1 MERMGQGMNFRKKKS
16 ALLALAFAALSTT
29 AFAADS
35 ADSFSDVPK
44 DHWSYEALDYLAKN
58 GVIEGYT
65 DGTFQGN
72 RTMSRYEMAAII
84 ARAMQASNLDIG
96 ARSVLE
102 KLETEYGS
110 ELSTLRAQVEQNTED
125 IKKNREAI
133 ERFKVHGFV
142 RTQYDYDKNTDADT
156 LDRSANRFYMDLRLD
171 MKVNDIWSVKVQS
184 ETNRHYNDGHLRSE
198 NAMNDNAQ
206 QTWSGHDGNFQ
217 RIWVEAQENGRWLN
231 LGRAWRGLGFQNVL
245 FGNESDGFQFG
256 IPIKG
261 TELTASGFWMAST
274 GAGNKESLYGV
285 GLWGAVGHN
294 FDINVAYARSSLG
307 KNESYT
313 SGLID
318 HYEADAKTQRFFP
331 VYNNSG
337 LIDHYEADPTTYRVV
352 PVYRNNDRTNMRSYG
367 YVVSA
372 ATNVA
377 KNVRLI
383 GDYVQTDA
391 DVQNKS
397 VALRLNYK
405 GTKLDDIGS
414 FGAYARYVQ
423 YGKNGWLAG
432 DDEWGST
439 WNGTKGWIV
448 GFKYVPWKNVEWETL
463 FSRQKRDY
471 GTSAEYNRTLLRTQV
486 DYHF

>member
-1 MERMGQGMNFRKKKS
+1 MMKEEDASYGKEGTGMRFYKKKT

-29 AFAADS
+29 AFAADG

-58 GVIEGYT
+58 GVIEGYA

-72 RTMSRYEMAAII
+72 RTMSRYEMAAIT

-102 KLETEYGS
+102 KLEKEYGS
-110 ELSTLRAQVEQNTED
+110 ELATLRAQVEQNTED
-125 IKKNREAI
+125 IRKNREAI

-171 MKVNDIWSVKVQS
+171 MKVNDIWTVKAQS
-184 ETNRHYNDGHLRSE
+184 ETNRHYNNGHLRGE
-198 NAMNDNAQ
+198 NAMNENAQ

-217 RIWVEAQENGRWLN
+217 RIWVEAQQDGRWLN

-261 TELTASGFWMAST
+261 TNLTASGFWMAST

-318 HYEADAKTQRFFP
+318 HYEADPVTHRVFP
-331 VYNNSG
+331 VYR
-337 LIDHYEADPTTYRVV
+337 D
-352 PVYRNNDRTNMRSYG
+352 NDRTNPRSYG

-377 KNVRLI
+377 KNVRVI

-391 DVQNKS
+391 DEQNKS

-405 GTKLDDIGS
+405 GTKLDDVGS
-414 FGAYARYVQ
+414 FGVYARYVR
-423 YGKNGWLAG
+423 YGANGWLAG

-471 GTSAEYNRTLLRTQV
+471 GTSAEYNRSLLRTQL

>member
-1 MERMGQGMNFRKKKS
+1 MRFYKKRT
-16 ALLALAFAALSTT
+16 ALLALAFAALSAT
-29 AFAADS
+29 AFAADG

-72 RTMSRYEMAAII
+72 RTMSRYEMAAIT

-102 KLETEYGS
+102 KLEKEYGS
-110 ELSTLRAQVEQNTED
+110 ELATLRAQVEQNTED
-125 IKKNREAI
+125 IRKNREAI

-156 LDRSANRFYMDLRLD
+156 LDRSSNRFYMDLRLD
-171 MKVNDIWSVKVQS
+171 MKVNDIWTVKAQS

-217 RIWVEAQENGRWLN
+217 RIWVEAQQDGRWLN

-261 TELTASGFWMAST
+261 TNLTASGFWMAST

-318 HYEADAKTQRFFP
+318 HYEADPVTHRVFP
-331 VYNNSG
+331 VYR
-337 LIDHYEADPTTYRVV
+337 D
-352 PVYRNNDRTNMRSYG
+352 NDRTNPRSYG

-377 KNVRLI
+377 KNVRVI

-391 DVQNKS
+391 DEQNKS

-405 GTKLDDIGS
+405 GTKLDDVGS
-414 FGAYARYVQ
+414 FGVYARYVR
-423 YGKNGWLAG
+423 YGANGWLAG

-471 GTSAEYNRTLLRTQV
+471 GTSAEYNRSLLRTQL

>member
-1 MERMGQGMNFRKKKS
+1 MRFYKKKT
-16 ALLALAFAALSTT
+16 ALLALAFAALSAT
-29 AFAADS
+29 AFAADG

-72 RTMSRYEMAAII
+72 RTMSRYEMAAIT

-102 KLETEYGS
+102 KLEKEYGS
-110 ELSTLRAQVEQNTED
+110 ELATLRAQVEQNTED
-125 IKKNREAI
+125 IRKNREAI

-156 LDRSANRFYMDLRLD
+156 LDRGANRFYMDLRLD
-171 MKVNDIWSVKVQS
+171 MKVNDIWTVKAQS
-184 ETNRHYNDGHLRSE
+184 ETNRHYNNGHLRGE
-198 NAMNDNAQ
+198 NAMNENAQ

-217 RIWVEAQENGRWLN
+217 RIWVEAQQDGRWLN

-261 TELTASGFWMAST
+261 TNLTASGFWMAST

-318 HYEADAKTQRFFP
+318 HHEADPVTHRVFP
-331 VYNNSG
+331 VYR
-337 LIDHYEADPTTYRVV
+337 D
-352 PVYRNNDRTNMRSYG
+352 NDRTNMRSYG

-377 KNVRLI
+377 KNVRVI

-391 DVQNKS
+391 DEQNKS

-405 GTKLDDIGS
+405 GTKLDDVGS
-414 FGAYARYVQ
+414 FGVYARYVR
-423 YGKNGWLAG
+423 YGANGWLAG

-471 GTSAEYNRTLLRTQV
+471 GTSAEYNRSLLRTQL

>member
-1 MERMGQGMNFRKKKS
+1 MRFYKKKT

-29 AFAADS
+29 AFAADG

-72 RTMSRYEMAAII
+72 RTMSRYEMAAIT

-102 KLETEYGS
+102 KLEKEYGS
-110 ELSTLRAQVEQNTED
+110 ELATLRAQVEQNTED
-125 IKKNREAI
+125 IRKNREAI

-171 MKVNDIWSVKVQS
+171 MKVNDIWTVKAQS
-184 ETNRHYNDGHLRSE
+184 ETNRHYNNGHLRGE
-198 NAMNDNAQ
+198 NAMNENAQ

-217 RIWVEAQENGRWLN
+217 RIWVEAQQDGRWLN

-261 TELTASGFWMAST
+261 TNLTASGFWMAST

-318 HYEADAKTQRFFP
+318 HYEADPVTHRVFP
-331 VYNNSG
+331 VYR
-337 LIDHYEADPTTYRVV
+337 D
-352 PVYRNNDRTNMRSYG
+352 NDRTNKRSYG

-391 DVQNKS
+391 DEQNKS

-405 GTKLDDIGS
+405 GTKLDDVGS
-414 FGAYARYVQ
+414 FGVYARYVR
-423 YGKNGWLAG
+423 YGANGWLAG

-471 GTSAEYNRTLLRTQV
+471 GTSAEYNRSLLRTQL

>member
-1 MERMGQGMNFRKKKS
+1 MRFYKKKT
-16 ALLALAFAALSTT
+16 ALLALAFAALSAT
-29 AFAADS
+29 AFAADG

-58 GVIEGYT
+58 GVIEGYA

-72 RTMSRYEMAAII
+72 RTMSRYEMAAIT

-102 KLETEYGS
+102 KLEKEYGS
-110 ELSTLRAQVEQNTED
+110 ELATLRAQVEQNTED
-125 IKKNREAI
+125 IRKNREAI

-171 MKVNDIWSVKVQS
+171 MKVNDIWTVKAQS
-184 ETNRHYNDGHLRSE
+184 ETNRHYNNGHLRGE
-198 NAMNDNAQ
+198 NAMNENAQ

-217 RIWVEAQENGRWLN
+217 RIWVEAQQDGRWLN

-261 TELTASGFWMAST
+261 TNLTASGFWMAST

-318 HYEADAKTQRFFP
+318 HYEVNPMTNIVF
-331 VYNNSG
+331 
-337 LIDHYEADPTTYRVV
+337 

-377 KNVRLI
+377 KNVRVI

-423 YGKNGWLAG
+423 YGRNGWLAG

-471 GTSAEYNRTLLRTQV
+471 GTSAEYNRSLLRTQL

>member
-1 MERMGQGMNFRKKKS
+1 MRFYKKKT
-16 ALLALAFAALSTT
+16 ALLALAFAALSAT
-29 AFAADS
+29 AFAADG

-58 GVIEGYT
+58 GVIEGYA

-72 RTMSRYEMAAII
+72 RTMSRYEMAAIT

-102 KLETEYGS
+102 KLEKEYGS
-110 ELSTLRAQVEQNTED
+110 ELATLRAQVEQNTED

-171 MKVNDIWSVKVQS
+171 MKVNDIWTVKAQS

-217 RIWVEAQENGRWLN
+217 RIWVEAQQDGRWLN

-261 TELTASGFWMAST
+261 TNLTASGFWMAST

-318 HYEADAKTQRFFP
+318 HYEVNPMTNIVF
-331 VYNNSG
+331 
-337 LIDHYEADPTTYRVV
+337 

-377 KNVRLI
+377 KNVRVI

-391 DVQNKS
+391 DEQNKS

-405 GTKLDDIGS
+405 GTKLDDVGS
-414 FGAYARYVQ
+414 FGVYARYVR
-423 YGKNGWLAG
+423 YGANGWLAG

-471 GTSAEYNRTLLRTQV
+471 GTSAEYNRSLLRTQL

>member
-1 MERMGQGMNFRKKKS
+1 M
-16 ALLALAFAALSTT
+16 
-29 AFAADS
+29 
-35 ADSFSDVPK
+35 PK

-58 GVIEGYT
+58 GVIEGYA

-72 RTMSRYEMAAII
+72 RTMSRYEMAAIT

-102 KLETEYGS
+102 KLEKEYGS
-110 ELSTLRAQVEQNTED
+110 ELATLRAQVEQNTED
-125 IKKNREAI
+125 IRKNREAI

-171 MKVNDIWSVKVQS
+171 MKVNDIWTVKAQS
-184 ETNRHYNDGHLRSE
+184 ETNRHYNNGHLRGE
-198 NAMNDNAQ
+198 NAMNENAQ

-217 RIWVEAQENGRWLN
+217 RIWVEAQQDGRWLN

-261 TELTASGFWMAST
+261 TNLTASGFWMAST

-318 HYEADAKTQRFFP
+318 HYEADPVTHRVFP
-331 VYNNSG
+331 VYR
-337 LIDHYEADPTTYRVV
+337 D
-352 PVYRNNDRTNMRSYG
+352 NDRTNPRSYG

-377 KNVRLI
+377 KNVRVI

-391 DVQNKS
+391 DEQNKS

-405 GTKLDDIGS
+405 GTKLDDVGS
-414 FGAYARYVQ
+414 FGVYARYVR
-423 YGKNGWLAG
+423 YGANGWLAG

-471 GTSAEYNRTLLRTQV
+471 GTSAEYNRSLLRTQL

>member
-1 MERMGQGMNFRKKKS
+1 MRFYKKRT
-16 ALLALAFAALSTT
+16 ALLALAFAALSAT
-29 AFAADS
+29 AFAADG

-58 GVIEGYT
+58 GVIEGYA

-72 RTMSRYEMAAII
+72 RTMSRYEMAAIT

-102 KLETEYGS
+102 KLEKEYGS
-110 ELSTLRAQVEQNTED
+110 ELATLRAQVEQNTED
-125 IKKNREAI
+125 IRKNREAI

-156 LDRSANRFYMDLRLD
+156 LDRGANRFYMDLRLD
-171 MKVNDIWSVKVQS
+171 MKVNDIWTVKAQS
-184 ETNRHYNDGHLRSE
+184 ETNRHYNNGHLRGE
-198 NAMNDNAQ
+198 NAMNENAQ

-217 RIWVEAQENGRWLN
+217 RIWVEAQQDGRWLN

-261 TELTASGFWMAST
+261 TNLTASGFWMAST

-318 HYEADAKTQRFFP
+318 HYEVNPMTNIVF
-331 VYNNSG
+331 
-337 LIDHYEADPTTYRVV
+337 

-377 KNVRLI
+377 KNVRVI

-391 DVQNKS
+391 DEQNKS

-405 GTKLDDIGS
+405 GTKLDDVGS
-414 FGAYARYVQ
+414 FGVYARYVR
-423 YGKNGWLAG
+423 YGANGWLAG

-471 GTSAEYNRTLLRTQV
+471 GTSAEYNRSLLRTQL

>member
-1 MERMGQGMNFRKKKS
+1 MRFYKKRT
-16 ALLALAFAALSTT
+16 ALLALAFAALSAT
-29 AFAADS
+29 AFAADG

-72 RTMSRYEMAAII
+72 RTMSRYEMAAIT

-102 KLETEYGS
+102 KLEKEYGS
-110 ELSTLRAQVEQNTED
+110 ELATLRAQVEQNTED
-125 IKKNREAI
+125 IRKNREAI

-171 MKVNDIWSVKVQS
+171 MKVNDIWTVKAQS

-217 RIWVEAQENGRWLN
+217 RIWVEAQQDGRWLN

-261 TELTASGFWMAST
+261 TNLTASGFWMAST

-318 HYEADAKTQRFFP
+318 HYEADPVTHRVFP
-331 VYNNSG
+331 VYR
-337 LIDHYEADPTTYRVV
+337 D
-352 PVYRNNDRTNMRSYG
+352 NDRTNPRSYG

-377 KNVRLI
+377 KNVRVI

-391 DVQNKS
+391 DEQNKS

-405 GTKLDDIGS
+405 GTKLDDVGS
-414 FGAYARYVQ
+414 FGVYARYVR
-423 YGKNGWLAG
+423 YGANGWLAG

-471 GTSAEYNRTLLRTQV
+471 GTSAEYNRSLLRTQL

>member
-1 MERMGQGMNFRKKKS
+1 MRFYKKT
-16 ALLALAFAALSTT
+16 ALLALVFAALSAT
-29 AFAADS
+29 AFAADG

-72 RTMSRYEMAAII
+72 RTMSRYEMAAIT

-102 KLETEYGS
+102 KLEKEYGS
-110 ELSTLRAQVEQNTED
+110 ELATLRAQVEQNTED
-125 IKKNREAI
+125 IRKNREAI

-171 MKVNDIWSVKVQS
+171 MKVNDIWTVKAQS
-184 ETNRHYNDGHLRSE
+184 ETNRHYNNGHLRGE
-198 NAMNDNAQ
+198 NAMNENAQ

-217 RIWVEAQENGRWLN
+217 RIWVEAQQDGRWLN

-261 TELTASGFWMAST
+261 TNLTASGFWMAST

-307 KNESYT
+307 KNERYT

-318 HYEADAKTQRFFP
+318 HYEADPVTHRVFP
-331 VYNNSG
+331 VYR
-337 LIDHYEADPTTYRVV
+337 D
-352 PVYRNNDRTNMRSYG
+352 NDRTNMRSYG

-377 KNVRLI
+377 KNVRVI

-391 DVQNKS
+391 DEQNKS

-405 GTKLDDIGS
+405 GTKLDDVGS
-414 FGAYARYVQ
+414 FCVYARYVR
-423 YGKNGWLAG
+423 YGANGWLAG

-471 GTSAEYNRTLLRTQV
+471 GTSAEYNRSLLRTQL

>member
-1 MERMGQGMNFRKKKS
+1 MRFYKKKT
-16 ALLALAFAALSTT
+16 ALLALAFAALSAT
-29 AFAADS
+29 AFAADG

-72 RTMSRYEMAAII
+72 RTMSRYEMAAIT

-102 KLETEYGS
+102 KLEKEYGS
-110 ELSTLRAQVEQNTED
+110 ELATLRAQVEQNTED

-142 RTQYDYDKNTDADT
+142 RTQYDYDKNTDAAT

-171 MKVNDIWSVKVQS
+171 MKVNDIWTVKAQS

-217 RIWVEAQENGRWLN
+217 RIWVEAQQDGRWLN

-261 TELTASGFWMAST
+261 TNLTASGFWMAST

-318 HYEADAKTQRFFP
+318 HYEADPVTHRVFP
-331 VYNNSG
+331 VYR
-337 LIDHYEADPTTYRVV
+337 D
-352 PVYRNNDRTNMRSYG
+352 NDRTNPRSYG

-377 KNVRLI
+377 KNVRVI

-391 DVQNKS
+391 DEQNKS

-405 GTKLDDIGS
+405 GTKLDDVGS
-414 FGAYARYVQ
+414 FGVYARYVR
-423 YGKNGWLAG
+423 YGANGWLAG

-471 GTSAEYNRTLLRTQV
+471 GTSAEYNRSLLRTQL

>member
-1 MERMGQGMNFRKKKS
+1 MRFYKKRT
-16 ALLALAFAALSTT
+16 ALLALAFAALSAT
-29 AFAADS
+29 AFAADG

-58 GVIEGYT
+58 GVIEGYA

-72 RTMSRYEMAAII
+72 RTMSRYEMAAIT

-102 KLETEYGS
+102 KLEKEYGS
-110 ELSTLRAQVEQNTED
+110 ELAALRAQVEQNTED
-125 IKKNREAI
+125 IRKNREAI

-171 MKVNDIWSVKVQS
+171 MKVNDIWTVKAQS
-184 ETNRHYNDGHLRSE
+184 ETNRHYNNGHLRGE
-198 NAMNDNAQ
+198 NAMNENAQ

-217 RIWVEAQENGRWLN
+217 RIWVEAQQDGRWLN

-261 TELTASGFWMAST
+261 TNLTASGFWMAST

-318 HYEADAKTQRFFP
+318 HYEVNPMTNIVF
-331 VYNNSG
+331 
-337 LIDHYEADPTTYRVV
+337 

-377 KNVRLI
+377 KNVRVI

-391 DVQNKS
+391 DAQNKS

-405 GTKLDDIGS
+405 GTKLDDVGS
-414 FGAYARYVQ
+414 FGVYARYVR
-423 YGKNGWLAG
+423 YGANGWLAG

-471 GTSAEYNRTLLRTQV
+471 GTSAEYNRSLLRTQL

>member
-1 MERMGQGMNFRKKKS
+1 MMKEEDASYGKEGTGMRFHKKKT
-16 ALLALAFAALSTT
+16 ALLALAFAALSAT
-29 AFAADS
+29 AFAADG

-72 RTMSRYEMAAII
+72 RTMSRYEMAAIT

-102 KLETEYGS
+102 KLEKEYGS
-110 ELSTLRAQVEQNTED
+110 ELATLRAQVEQNTED
-125 IKKNREAI
+125 IRKNREAI
-133 ERFKVHGFV
+133 ERFKVYGFV

-171 MKVNDIWSVKVQS
+171 MKVNDIWTVKAQS
-184 ETNRHYNDGHLRSE
+184 ETNRHYNNGHLRSE
-198 NAMNDNAQ
+198 NAMGTDTWQ

-217 RIWVEAQENGRWLN
+217 RIWVEAQQDGRWLN

-261 TELTASGFWMAST
+261 TNLTASGFWMAST

-318 HYEADAKTQRFFP
+318 HYEADPVTHRVFP
-331 VYNNSG
+331 VYR
-337 LIDHYEADPTTYRVV
+337 D
-352 PVYRNNDRTNMRSYG
+352 NDRTNPRSYG

-377 KNVRLI
+377 KNVRVI

-391 DVQNKS
+391 DEQNKS

-405 GTKLDDIGS
+405 GTKLDDVGS
-414 FGAYARYVQ
+414 FGVYARYVR
-423 YGKNGWLAG
+423 YGANGWLAG

-471 GTSAEYNRTLLRTQV
+471 GTSAEYNRSLLRTQL

>member
-1 MERMGQGMNFRKKKS
+1 MRFYKKKT
-16 ALLALAFAALSTT
+16 ALLALAFAALSAT
-29 AFAADS
+29 AFAADG

-72 RTMSRYEMAAII
+72 RTMSRYEMAAIT

-102 KLETEYGS
+102 KLEKEYGS
-110 ELSTLRAQVEQNTED
+110 ELATLRAQVEQNTED
-125 IKKNREAI
+125 IRKNREAI

-171 MKVNDIWSVKVQS
+171 MKVNDIWTVKAQS
-184 ETNRHYNDGHLRSE
+184 ETNRHYNNGHLRGE
-198 NAMNDNAQ
+198 NAMNENAQ

-217 RIWVEAQENGRWLN
+217 RIWVEAQQDGRWLN

-261 TELTASGFWMAST
+261 TNLTASGFWMAST

-318 HYEADAKTQRFFP
+318 HYEADPVTHRVFP
-331 VYNNSG
+331 VYR
-337 LIDHYEADPTTYRVV
+337 D
-352 PVYRNNDRTNMRSYG
+352 NDRTNKRSYG

-391 DVQNKS
+391 DEQNKS

-405 GTKLDDIGS
+405 GTKLDDVGS
-414 FGAYARYVQ
+414 FGVYARYVR
-423 YGKNGWLAG
+423 YGANGWLAG

-471 GTSAEYNRTLLRTQV
+471 GTSAEYNRSLLRTQL

>member
-1 MERMGQGMNFRKKKS
+1 MRFYKKKT
-16 ALLALAFAALSTT
+16 ALLALAFAALSAT
-29 AFAADS
+29 AFAADG

-58 GVIEGYT
+58 GVIEGYA

-72 RTMSRYEMAAII
+72 RTMSRYEMAAIT

-102 KLETEYGS
+102 KLEKEYGS
-110 ELSTLRAQVEQNTED
+110 ELATLRAQVEQNTED
-125 IKKNREAI
+125 IRKNREAI

-171 MKVNDIWSVKVQS
+171 MKVNDIWTVKAQS
-184 ETNRHYNDGHLRSE
+184 ETNRHYNNGHLRGE
-198 NAMNDNAQ
+198 NAMNENAQ

-217 RIWVEAQENGRWLN
+217 RIWVEAQQDGRWLN

-261 TELTASGFWMAST
+261 TNLTASGFWMAST

-318 HYEADAKTQRFFP
+318 HYEADPVTHRVFP
-331 VYNNSG
+331 VYR
-337 LIDHYEADPTTYRVV
+337 D
-352 PVYRNNDRTNMRSYG
+352 NDRTNMRSYG

-377 KNVRLI
+377 KNVRVI

-391 DVQNKS
+391 DEQNKS

-405 GTKLDDIGS
+405 GTKLDDVGS
-414 FGAYARYVQ
+414 FGVYARYVR
-423 YGKNGWLAG
+423 YGANGWLAG

-471 GTSAEYNRTLLRTQV
+471 GTSAEYNRSLLRTQL

>member
-1 MERMGQGMNFRKKKS
+1 MRFYKKRT
-16 ALLALAFAALSTT
+16 ALLALAFAALSAT
-29 AFAADS
+29 AFAADG

-58 GVIEGYT
+58 GVIEGYA

-72 RTMSRYEMAAII
+72 RTMSRYEMAAIT

-102 KLETEYGS
+102 KLEKEYGS
-110 ELSTLRAQVEQNTED
+110 ELATLRAQVEQNTED
-125 IKKNREAI
+125 IRKNREAI

-171 MKVNDIWSVKVQS
+171 MKVNDIWTVKAQS
-184 ETNRHYNDGHLRSE
+184 ETNRHYNNGHLRGE
-198 NAMNDNAQ
+198 NAMNENAQ

-217 RIWVEAQENGRWLN
+217 RIWVEAQQDGRWLN

-261 TELTASGFWMAST
+261 TNLTASGFWMAST

-294 FDINVAYARSSLG
+294 FDINLAYARSSLG

-318 HYEADAKTQRFFP
+318 HYEADPVTHRVFP
-331 VYNNSG
+331 VYR
-337 LIDHYEADPTTYRVV
+337 D
-352 PVYRNNDRTNMRSYG
+352 NDRTNPRSYG

-391 DVQNKS
+391 DEQNKS

-405 GTKLDDIGS
+405 GTKLDDVGS
-414 FGAYARYVQ
+414 FGVYARYVR
-423 YGKNGWLAG
+423 YGANGWLAG

-463 FSRQKRDY
+463 FSKQKRDY
-471 GTSAEYNRTLLRTQV
+471 GTSAEYNRSLLRTQL

>member
-1 MERMGQGMNFRKKKS
+1 MRFYKKKT
-16 ALLALAFAALSTT
+16 ALLALAFAALSAT
-29 AFAADS
+29 AFAADG

-72 RTMSRYEMAAII
+72 RTMSRYEMAAIT

-102 KLETEYGS
+102 KLEKEYGS
-110 ELSTLRAQVEQNTED
+110 ELATLRAQVEQNTED
-125 IKKNREAI
+125 IRKNREAI

-171 MKVNDIWSVKVQS
+171 MKVNDIWTVKAQS

-217 RIWVEAQENGRWLN
+217 RIWVEAQQDGRWLN

-261 TELTASGFWMAST
+261 TNLTASGFWMAST

-318 HYEADAKTQRFFP
+318 HYEADPVTHRVFP
-331 VYNNSG
+331 VYR
-337 LIDHYEADPTTYRVV
+337 D
-352 PVYRNNDRTNMRSYG
+352 NDRTNMRSYG

-377 KNVRLI
+377 KNVRVI

-391 DVQNKS
+391 DEQNKS

-405 GTKLDDIGS
+405 GTKLDDVGS
-414 FGAYARYVQ
+414 FGVYARYVR
-423 YGKNGWLAG
+423 YGANGWLAG

-471 GTSAEYNRTLLRTQV
+471 GTSAEYNRSLLRTQL

>member
-1 MERMGQGMNFRKKKS
+1 MRFYKKRT
-16 ALLALAFAALSTT
+16 ALLALAFAALSAT
-29 AFAADS
+29 AFAAAG

-58 GVIEGYT
+58 GVIEGYA

-72 RTMSRYEMAAII
+72 RTMSRYEMAAIT

-102 KLETEYGS
+102 KLEKEYGS
-110 ELSTLRAQVEQNTED
+110 ELATLRAQVEQNTED
-125 IKKNREAI
+125 IRKNREAI

-171 MKVNDIWSVKVQS
+171 MKVNDIWTVKAQS
-184 ETNRHYNDGHLRSE
+184 ETNRHYNNGHLRGE
-198 NAMNDNAQ
+198 NAMNENAQ

-217 RIWVEAQENGRWLN
+217 RIWVEAQQDGRWLN

-261 TELTASGFWMAST
+261 TNLTASGFWMAST

-318 HYEADAKTQRFFP
+318 HYEADPVTHRVFP
-331 VYNNSG
+331 VYR
-337 LIDHYEADPTTYRVV
+337 D
-352 PVYRNNDRTNMRSYG
+352 NDRTNMRSYG

-377 KNVRLI
+377 KNVRVI

-391 DVQNKS
+391 DEQNKS

-405 GTKLDDIGS
+405 GTKLDDVGS
-414 FGAYARYVQ
+414 FGVYARYVR
-423 YGKNGWLAG
+423 YGANGWLAG

-471 GTSAEYNRTLLRTQV
+471 GTSAEYNRSLLRTQL

>member
-1 MERMGQGMNFRKKKS
+1 MRFYKKKT
-16 ALLALAFAALSTT
+16 ALLALAFAALSAT
-29 AFAADS
+29 AFAADG

-58 GVIEGYT
+58 GVIEGYA

-72 RTMSRYEMAAII
+72 RTMSRYEMAAIT

-102 KLETEYGS
+102 KLEKEYGS
-110 ELSTLRAQVEQNTED
+110 ELATLRAQVEQNTED

-171 MKVNDIWSVKVQS
+171 MKVNDIWTVKAQS

-217 RIWVEAQENGRWLN
+217 RIWVEAQQDGRWLN

-261 TELTASGFWMAST
+261 TNLTASGFWMAST

-318 HYEADAKTQRFFP
+318 HYEVNPMTNIVFP
-331 VYNNSG
+331 VYR
-337 LIDHYEADPTTYRVV
+337 D
-352 PVYRNNDRTNMRSYG
+352 NDRTNMRSYG

-377 KNVRLI
+377 KNVRVI

-391 DVQNKS
+391 DEQNKS

-405 GTKLDDIGS
+405 GTKLDDVGS
-414 FGAYARYVQ
+414 FGVYARYVR
-423 YGKNGWLAG
+423 YGANGWLAG

-471 GTSAEYNRTLLRTQV
+471 GTSAEYNRSLLRTQL

>member
-1 MERMGQGMNFRKKKS
+1 MRFYKKKT
-16 ALLALAFAALSTT
+16 ALLALAFAALSAT
-29 AFAADS
+29 AFAADGV
-35 ADSFSDVPK
+35 DSFSDVPK

-58 GVIEGYT
+58 GVIEGYA

-72 RTMSRYEMAAII
+72 RTMSRYEMAAIT

-102 KLETEYGS
+102 KLEKEYGS
-110 ELSTLRAQVEQNTED
+110 ELATLRAQVEQNTED
-125 IKKNREAI
+125 IRKNREAI

-171 MKVNDIWSVKVQS
+171 MKVNDIWTVKAQS
-184 ETNRHYNDGHLRSE
+184 ETNRHYNNGHLRGE
-198 NAMNDNAQ
+198 NAMNENAQ

-217 RIWVEAQENGRWLN
+217 RIWVEAQQDGRWLN

-261 TELTASGFWMAST
+261 TNLTASGFWMAST

-318 HYEADAKTQRFFP
+318 HYEADPVTHRVFP
-331 VYNNSG
+331 VYR
-337 LIDHYEADPTTYRVV
+337 D
-352 PVYRNNDRTNMRSYG
+352 NDRTNPRSYG

-377 KNVRLI
+377 KNVRVI

-391 DVQNKS
+391 DEQNKS

-405 GTKLDDIGS
+405 GTKLDDVGS
-414 FGAYARYVQ
+414 FGVYARYVR
-423 YGKNGWLAG
+423 YGANGWLAG

-471 GTSAEYNRTLLRTQV
+471 GTSAEYNRSLLRTQL

>member
-1 MERMGQGMNFRKKKS
+1 MMKEEDASYGKEGTGMRFYKKKT
-16 ALLALAFAALSTT
+16 ALLALAFAALSAT
-29 AFAADS
+29 AFAADG

-58 GVIEGYT
+58 GVIEGYA

-72 RTMSRYEMAAII
+72 RTMSRYEMAAIT

-102 KLETEYGS
+102 KLEKEYGS
-110 ELSTLRAQVEQNTED
+110 ELATLRAQVEQNTED

-171 MKVNDIWSVKVQS
+171 MKVNDIWTVKAQS

-217 RIWVEAQENGRWLN
+217 RIWVEAQQDGRWLN

-261 TELTASGFWMAST
+261 TNLTASGFWMAST

-294 FDINVAYARSSLG
+294 FDINVAYAKSSLG

-318 HYEADAKTQRFFP
+318 HYEADPVTHRVFP
-331 VYNNSG
+331 VYR
-337 LIDHYEADPTTYRVV
+337 D
-352 PVYRNNDRTNMRSYG
+352 NDRTNMRSYG

-377 KNVRLI
+377 KNVRVI

-391 DVQNKS
+391 DEQNKS

-405 GTKLDDIGS
+405 GTKLDDVGS
-414 FGAYARYVQ
+414 FGVYARYVR
-423 YGKNGWLAG
+423 YGANGWLAG

-471 GTSAEYNRTLLRTQV
+471 GMSAEYNRSLLRTQL

>member
-1 MERMGQGMNFRKKKS
+1 MRFYKKRT
-16 ALLALAFAALSTT
+16 ALLALAFAALSAT
-29 AFAADS
+29 AFAADG

-58 GVIEGYT
+58 GVIEGYA

-72 RTMSRYEMAAII
+72 RTMSRYEMAAIT

-102 KLETEYGS
+102 KLEKEYGS
-110 ELSTLRAQVEQNTED
+110 ELATLRAQVEQNTED
-125 IKKNREAI
+125 IRKNREAI

-171 MKVNDIWSVKVQS
+171 MKVNDIWTVKAQS
-184 ETNRHYNDGHLRSE
+184 ETNRHYNNGHLRGE
-198 NAMNDNAQ
+198 NAMNENAQ

-217 RIWVEAQENGRWLN
+217 RIWVEAQQDGRWLN

-245 FGNESDGFQFG
+245 FGNESDGCQFG

-261 TELTASGFWMAST
+261 TNLTASGFWMAST

-294 FDINVAYARSSLG
+294 FDINLAYARSSLG

-318 HYEADAKTQRFFP
+318 HYEVREKKLKLKNT
-331 VYNNSG
+331 N
-337 LIDHYEADPTTYRVV
+337 IVV
-352 PVYRNNDRTNMRSYG
+352 PVYEADDRTNKRSYG

-377 KNVRLI
+377 KNVRVI

-391 DVQNKS
+391 DEQNKS

-405 GTKLDDIGS
+405 GTKLDDVGS
-414 FGAYARYVQ
+414 FGVYARYVR
-423 YGKNGWLAG
+423 YGANGWLAG

-471 GTSAEYNRTLLRTQV
+471 GTSAEYNRSLLRTQL

>member
-1 MERMGQGMNFRKKKS
+1 MMKEEDASYGKEGTGMRFYKKRT
-16 ALLALAFAALSTT
+16 ALLALAFAALSAT
-29 AFAADS
+29 AFAADG

-58 GVIEGYT
+58 GVIEGYA

-72 RTMSRYEMAAII
+72 RTMSRYEMAAIT

-102 KLETEYGS
+102 KLEKEYGS
-110 ELSTLRAQVEQNTED
+110 ELATLRAQVERNTED
-125 IKKNREAI
+125 IRKNREAI

-171 MKVNDIWSVKVQS
+171 MKVNDIWTVKAQS
-184 ETNRHYNDGHLRSE
+184 ETNRHYNNGHLRGE
-198 NAMNDNAQ
+198 NAMNENAQ

-217 RIWVEAQENGRWLN
+217 RIWVEAQQDGRWLN

-261 TELTASGFWMAST
+261 TNLTASGFWMAST

-318 HYEADAKTQRFFP
+318 HYEADPVTHRVFP
-331 VYNNSG
+331 VYR
-337 LIDHYEADPTTYRVV
+337 D
-352 PVYRNNDRTNMRSYG
+352 NDRTNMRSYG
-367 YVVSA
+367 YVISA

-377 KNVRLI
+377 KNVRVI

-391 DVQNKS
+391 DEQNKS

-405 GTKLDDIGS
+405 GTKLDDVGS
-414 FGAYARYVQ
+414 FGVYARYVR
-423 YGKNGWLAG
+423 YGANGWLAG

-471 GTSAEYNRTLLRTQV
+471 GTSAEYNRSLLRTQL

>member
-1 MERMGQGMNFRKKKS
+1 MMKEEDASYGKEGTGMRFYKKRT
-16 ALLALAFAALSTT
+16 ALLALAFAALSAT
-29 AFAADS
+29 AFAADG

-72 RTMSRYEMAAII
+72 RTMSRYEMAAIT

-102 KLETEYGS
+102 KLEKEYGS
-110 ELSTLRAQVEQNTED
+110 ELATLRAQVEQNTED
-125 IKKNREAI
+125 IRKNREAI

-171 MKVNDIWSVKVQS
+171 MKVNDIWTVKAQS
-184 ETNRHYNDGHLRSE
+184 ETNRHYNNGHLRGE
-198 NAMNDNAQ
+198 NAMNENAQ

-217 RIWVEAQENGRWLN
+217 RIWVEAQQDGRWLN

-261 TELTASGFWMAST
+261 TNLTASGFWMAST

-318 HYEADAKTQRFFP
+318 HYEADPVTHRVFP
-331 VYNNSG
+331 VYR
-337 LIDHYEADPTTYRVV
+337 D
-352 PVYRNNDRTNMRSYG
+352 NDRTNMRSYG
-367 YVVSA
+367 YVISA

-377 KNVRLI
+377 KNVRVI

-391 DVQNKS
+391 DEQNKS

-405 GTKLDDIGS
+405 GTKLDDVGS
-414 FGAYARYVQ
+414 FGVYARYVR
-423 YGKNGWLAG
+423 YGANGWLAG

-471 GTSAEYNRTLLRTQV
+471 GTSAEYNRSLLRTQL

>member
-1 MERMGQGMNFRKKKS
+1 MMKEEDASYGKEGTGMRFYKKRT
-16 ALLALAFAALSTT
+16 ALLALAFAALSAT
-29 AFAADS
+29 AFAADG

-72 RTMSRYEMAAII
+72 RTMSRYEMAAIT

-102 KLETEYGS
+102 KLEKEYGS
-110 ELSTLRAQVEQNTED
+110 ELATLRTQVEQNTED
-125 IKKNREAI
+125 IRKNREAI

-156 LDRSANRFYMDLRLD
+156 LDRGANRFYMDLRLD
-171 MKVNDIWSVKVQS
+171 MKVNDIWTVKAQS
-184 ETNRHYNDGHLRSE
+184 ETNRHYNNGHLRGE
-198 NAMNDNAQ
+198 NAMNENAQ

-217 RIWVEAQENGRWLN
+217 RIWVEAQQDGRWLN

-261 TELTASGFWMAST
+261 TNLTASGFWMAST

-318 HYEADAKTQRFFP
+318 HYEVNPMTNIVF
-331 VYNNSG
+331 
-337 LIDHYEADPTTYRVV
+337 

-377 KNVRLI
+377 KNVRVI

-391 DVQNKS
+391 DEQNKS

-405 GTKLDDIGS
+405 GTKLDDVGS
-414 FGAYARYVQ
+414 FGVYARYVR
-423 YGKNGWLAG
+423 YGANGWLAG

-471 GTSAEYNRTLLRTQV
+471 GTSAEYNRSLLRTQL

>member
-1 MERMGQGMNFRKKKS
+1 MRFYKKKT
-16 ALLALAFAALSTT
+16 ALLALAFAALSAT
-29 AFAADS
+29 AFAADG

-58 GVIEGYT
+58 GVIEGYA

-72 RTMSRYEMAAII
+72 RTMSRYEMAAIT

-102 KLETEYGS
+102 KLEKEYGS
-110 ELSTLRAQVEQNTED
+110 ELATLRAQVEQNTED
-125 IKKNREAI
+125 IRKNREAI

-142 RTQYDYDKNTDADT
+142 RTQYDYDRNTDADT

-171 MKVNDIWSVKVQS
+171 MKVNDIWTVKAQS
-184 ETNRHYNDGHLRSE
+184 ETNRHYNNGHLRGE
-198 NAMNDNAQ
+198 NAMNENAQ

-217 RIWVEAQENGRWLN
+217 RIWVEAQQDGRWLN

-261 TELTASGFWMAST
+261 TNLTASGFWMAST

-307 KNESYT
+307 KNETYT

-318 HYEADAKTQRFFP
+318 HYEADPVTHRVFP
-331 VYNNSG
+331 VYR
-337 LIDHYEADPTTYRVV
+337 D
-352 PVYRNNDRTNMRSYG
+352 NDRTNMRSYG

-377 KNVRLI
+377 KNVRVI

-391 DVQNKS
+391 DEQNKS

-405 GTKLDDIGS
+405 GTKLDDVGS
-414 FGAYARYVQ
+414 FGVYARYVR
-423 YGKNGWLAG
+423 YGANGWLAG

-471 GTSAEYNRTLLRTQV
+471 GTSAEYNRSLLRTQL

>member
-1 MERMGQGMNFRKKKS
+1 MRFYKKRT
-16 ALLALAFAALSTT
+16 ALLALAFAALSAT
-29 AFAADS
+29 AFAADG

-58 GVIEGYT
+58 GVIEGYA

-72 RTMSRYEMAAII
+72 RTMSRYEMAAIT

-102 KLETEYGS
+102 KLEKEYGS
-110 ELSTLRAQVEQNTED
+110 ELATLRAQVEQNTED
-125 IKKNREAI
+125 IRKNREAI

-171 MKVNDIWSVKVQS
+171 MKVNDIWTVKAQS
-184 ETNRHYNDGHLRSE
+184 ETNRHYNNGHLRGE
-198 NAMNDNAQ
+198 NAMNENAQ

-217 RIWVEAQENGRWLN
+217 RIWVEAQQDGRWLN

-261 TELTASGFWMAST
+261 TNLTASGFWMAST

-318 HYEADAKTQRFFP
+318 HYEADPVTHRVFP
-331 VYNNSG
+331 VYR
-337 LIDHYEADPTTYRVV
+337 D
-352 PVYRNNDRTNMRSYG
+352 NDRTNMRSYG

-377 KNVRLI
+377 KNVRVI

-391 DVQNKS
+391 DEQNKS

-405 GTKLDDIGS
+405 GTKLDDVGS
-414 FGAYARYVQ
+414 FGVYARYVR
-423 YGKNGWLAG
+423 YGANGWLAG

-471 GTSAEYNRTLLRTQV
+471 GTSAEYNRSLLRTQL

>member
-1 MERMGQGMNFRKKKS
+1 MRFYKKRT
-16 ALLALAFAALSTT
+16 ALLALAFAALSAT
-29 AFAADS
+29 AFAADG

-58 GVIEGYT
+58 GVIEGYA

-72 RTMSRYEMAAII
+72 RTMSRYEMAAIT

-102 KLETEYGS
+102 KLEKEYGS
-110 ELSTLRAQVEQNTED
+110 ELATLRAQVEQNTED
-125 IKKNREAI
+125 IRKNREAI

-171 MKVNDIWSVKVQS
+171 MKVNDIWTVKAQS
-184 ETNRHYNDGHLRSE
+184 ETNRHYNNGHLRGE
-198 NAMNDNAQ
+198 NAMNENAQ

-217 RIWVEAQENGRWLN
+217 RIWVEAQQDGRWLN

-256 IPIKG
+256 IPLKG
-261 TELTASGFWMAST
+261 TNLTASGFWMAST

-307 KNESYT
+307 KNERYT

-318 HYEADAKTQRFFP
+318 HYEADPVTHRVFP
-331 VYNNSG
+331 VYR
-337 LIDHYEADPTTYRVV
+337 D
-352 PVYRNNDRTNMRSYG
+352 NDRTNMRSYG

-377 KNVRLI
+377 KNVRVI

-391 DVQNKS
+391 DEQNKS

-414 FGAYARYVQ
+414 FGVYARYVR
-423 YGKNGWLAG
+423 YGANGWLAG

-471 GTSAEYNRTLLRTQV
+471 GTSTEYNRSLLRTQL

>member
-1 MERMGQGMNFRKKKS
+1 MRFYKKT
-16 ALLALAFAALSTT
+16 ALLALAFAALSAT
-29 AFAADS
+29 AFAADG

-58 GVIEGYT
+58 GVIEGYA

-72 RTMSRYEMAAII
+72 RTMSRYEMAAIT

-102 KLETEYGS
+102 KLEREYGS
-110 ELSTLRAQVEQNTED
+110 ELATLRAQVEQNTED

-171 MKVNDIWSVKVQS
+171 MKVNDIWTVKAQS

-217 RIWVEAQENGRWLN
+217 RIWVEAQQDGRWLN

-261 TELTASGFWMAST
+261 TNLTASGFWMAST

-318 HYEADAKTQRFFP
+318 HYEADPVTHRVFP
-331 VYNNSG
+331 VYR
-337 LIDHYEADPTTYRVV
+337 D
-352 PVYRNNDRTNMRSYG
+352 NDRTNMRSYG

-377 KNVRLI
+377 KNVRVI

-391 DVQNKS
+391 DEQNKS

-405 GTKLDDIGS
+405 GTKLDDVGS
-414 FGAYARYVQ
+414 FGVYARYVR
-423 YGKNGWLAG
+423 YGANGWLAG

-471 GTSAEYNRTLLRTQV
+471 GTSAEYNRSLLRTQL

>member
-1 MERMGQGMNFRKKKS
+1 MMKEEDASYGKEGTGMRFYKKKT
-16 ALLALAFAALSTT
+16 ALLALAFAALSAT
-29 AFAADS
+29 AFAADG

-72 RTMSRYEMAAII
+72 RTMSRYEMAAIT

-102 KLETEYGS
+102 KLEKEYGS
-110 ELSTLRAQVEQNTED
+110 ELATLRAQVEQNTED
-125 IKKNREAI
+125 IRKNREAI

-171 MKVNDIWSVKVQS
+171 MKVNDIWTVKAQS
-184 ETNRHYNDGHLRSE
+184 ETNRHYNNGHLRGE
-198 NAMNDNAQ
+198 NAMNENAQ

-217 RIWVEAQENGRWLN
+217 RIWVEAQQDGRWLN

-261 TELTASGFWMAST
+261 TNLTASGFWMAST

-318 HYEADAKTQRFFP
+318 HYEVNPMTNIVF
-331 VYNNSG
+331 
-337 LIDHYEADPTTYRVV
+337 

-377 KNVRLI
+377 KNVRVI

-391 DVQNKS
+391 DEQNKS

-405 GTKLDDIGS
+405 GTKLDDVGS
-414 FGAYARYVQ
+414 FGVYARYVR
-423 YGKNGWLAG
+423 YGANGWLAG

-471 GTSAEYNRTLLRTQV
+471 GTSAEYNRSLLRTQL

>member
-1 MERMGQGMNFRKKKS
+1 MRFYKKKT
-16 ALLALAFAALSTT
+16 ALLALAFAALSAT
-29 AFAADS
+29 AFAADG

-72 RTMSRYEMAAII
+72 RTMSRYEMAAIT

-102 KLETEYGS
+102 KLEKEYGS
-110 ELSTLRAQVEQNTED
+110 ELAALRAQVEQNTED
-125 IKKNREAI
+125 IRKNREAI

-171 MKVNDIWSVKVQS
+171 MKVNDIWTVKAQS
-184 ETNRHYNDGHLRSE
+184 ETNRHYNNGHLRGE
-198 NAMNDNAQ
+198 NAMNENAQ

-217 RIWVEAQENGRWLN
+217 RIWVEAQQDGRWLN

-261 TELTASGFWMAST
+261 TNLTASGFWMAST

-318 HYEADAKTQRFFP
+318 HYEADPVTHRVFP
-331 VYNNSG
+331 VYR
-337 LIDHYEADPTTYRVV
+337 D
-352 PVYRNNDRTNMRSYG
+352 NDRTNPRSYG

-377 KNVRLI
+377 KNVRVI

-391 DVQNKS
+391 DEQNKS

-405 GTKLDDIGS
+405 GTKLDDVGS
-414 FGAYARYVQ
+414 FGVYARYVR
-423 YGKNGWLAG
+423 YGANGWLAG

-463 FSRQKRDY
+463 FSKQKRDY
-471 GTSAEYNRTLLRTQV
+471 GTSAEYNRSLLRTQL

>member
-1 MERMGQGMNFRKKKS
+1 MMKEEDASYGKEGTGMRFYKKKT
-16 ALLALAFAALSTT
+16 ALLALAFAALSAT
-29 AFAADS
+29 AFAADG

-58 GVIEGYT
+58 GVIEGYA

-72 RTMSRYEMAAII
+72 RTMSRYEMAAIT

-102 KLETEYGS
+102 KLEKEYGS
-110 ELSTLRAQVEQNTED
+110 ELATLRAQVEQNTED

-171 MKVNDIWSVKVQS
+171 MKVNDIWTVKAQS

-217 RIWVEAQENGRWLN
+217 RIWVEAQQDGRWLN

-261 TELTASGFWMAST
+261 TNLTASGFWMAST

-318 HYEADAKTQRFFP
+318 HYEADPVTHRVFP
-331 VYNNSG
+331 VYR
-337 LIDHYEADPTTYRVV
+337 D
-352 PVYRNNDRTNMRSYG
+352 NDRTNMRSYG

-377 KNVRLI
+377 KNVRVI

-391 DVQNKS
+391 DEQNKS

-405 GTKLDDIGS
+405 GTKLDDVGS
-414 FGAYARYVQ
+414 FGVYARYVR
-423 YGKNGWLAG
+423 YGANGWLAG

-471 GTSAEYNRTLLRTQV
+471 GTSAEYNRSLLRTQL

>member
-1 MERMGQGMNFRKKKS
+1 MRFYKKRT
-16 ALLALAFAALSTT
+16 ALLALAFAALSAT
-29 AFAADS
+29 AFAADG

-72 RTMSRYEMAAII
+72 RTMSRYEMAAIT

-102 KLETEYGS
+102 KLEKEYGS
-110 ELSTLRAQVEQNTED
+110 ELATLRAQVEQNTED
-125 IKKNREAI
+125 IRKNREAI

-156 LDRSANRFYMDLRLD
+156 LDRSSNRFYMDLRLD
-171 MKVNDIWSVKVQS
+171 MKVNDIWTVKAQS
-184 ETNRHYNDGHLRSE
+184 ETNRHYNNGHLRGE
-198 NAMNDNAQ
+198 NAMNENAQ

-217 RIWVEAQENGRWLN
+217 RIWVEAQQDGRWLN

-261 TELTASGFWMAST
+261 TNLTASGFWMAST

-318 HYEADAKTQRFFP
+318 HYEVNPMTNIVF
-331 VYNNSG
+331 
-337 LIDHYEADPTTYRVV
+337 

-377 KNVRLI
+377 KNVRVI

-391 DVQNKS
+391 DEQNKS

-405 GTKLDDIGS
+405 GTKLDDVGS
-414 FGAYARYVQ
+414 FGVYARYVR
-423 YGKNGWLAG
+423 YGANGWLAG

-471 GTSAEYNRTLLRTQV
+471 GTSAEYNRSLLRTQL

>member
-1 MERMGQGMNFRKKKS
+1 MRFHKKKT
-16 ALLALAFAALSTT
+16 ALLALAFAALSAT
-29 AFAADS
+29 AFAADG

-72 RTMSRYEMAAII
+72 RTMSRYEMAAIT

-102 KLETEYGS
+102 KLEKEYGS
-110 ELSTLRAQVEQNTED
+110 ELATLRAQVEQNTED
-125 IKKNREAI
+125 IRKNREAI
-133 ERFKVHGFV
+133 ERFKVHDFV

-171 MKVNDIWSVKVQS
+171 MKVNDIWTVKAQS
-184 ETNRHYNDGHLRSE
+184 ETNRHYNHGHLRGE
-198 NAMNDNAQ
+198 NAMNENAQ

-217 RIWVEAQENGRWLN
+217 RIWVEAQQDGRWLN

-256 IPIKG
+256 IPING
-261 TELTASGFWMAST
+261 TNLTASGFWMAST

-294 FDINVAYARSSLG
+294 FDINVAYARSSLD
-307 KNESYT
+307 KNERYT

-318 HYEADAKTQRFFP
+318 HCEADPVTHRVFP
-331 VYNNSG
+331 VYK
-337 LIDHYEADPTTYRVV
+337 
-352 PVYRNNDRTNMRSYG
+352 NNDRTNKRSYG

-377 KNVRLI
+377 KNVRVI

-391 DVQNKS
+391 DAQNKS

-405 GTKLDDIGS
+405 GTKLDDVGS
-414 FGAYARYVQ
+414 FGVYARYVR
-423 YGKNGWLAG
+423 YGANGWLAG

-471 GTSAEYNRTLLRTQV
+471 GTSAEYNRSLLRTQL

>member
-1 MERMGQGMNFRKKKS
+1 MMKEEDASYGKEGTGMRFYKKKT
-16 ALLALAFAALSTT
+16 ALLALAFAALSAT
-29 AFAADS
+29 AFAADG

-58 GVIEGYT
+58 GVIEGYA

-72 RTMSRYEMAAII
+72 RTMSRYEMAAIT

-102 KLETEYGS
+102 KLEKEYGS
-110 ELSTLRAQVEQNTED
+110 ELATLRAQVEQNTED
-125 IKKNREAI
+125 IRKNREAI

-171 MKVNDIWSVKVQS
+171 MKVNDIWTVKAQS
-184 ETNRHYNDGHLRSE
+184 ETNRHYNNGHLRGE
-198 NAMNDNAQ
+198 NAMNENAQ

-217 RIWVEAQENGRWLN
+217 RIWVEAQQDGRWLN

-261 TELTASGFWMAST
+261 TNLTASGFWMAST

-318 HYEADAKTQRFFP
+318 HYEADPVTHRVFP
-331 VYNNSG
+331 VYR
-337 LIDHYEADPTTYRVV
+337 D
-352 PVYRNNDRTNMRSYG
+352 NDRTNMRSYG

-377 KNVRLI
+377 KNVRVI

-391 DVQNKS
+391 DEQNKS

-405 GTKLDDIGS
+405 GTKLDDVGS
-414 FGAYARYVQ
+414 FGVYARYVR
-423 YGKNGWLAG
+423 YGANGWLAG

-471 GTSAEYNRTLLRTQV
+471 GTSAEYNRSLLRTQL

>member
-1 MERMGQGMNFRKKKS
+1 MMKEEDASYGKEGTEMRFYKKRT
-16 ALLALAFAALSTT
+16 ALLALAFAALSAT
-29 AFAADS
+29 AFAADG

-72 RTMSRYEMAAII
+72 RTMSRYEMAAIT

-102 KLETEYGS
+102 KLEKEYGS
-110 ELSTLRAQVEQNTED
+110 ELATLRAQVEQNTED
-125 IKKNREAI
+125 IRKNREAI

-171 MKVNDIWSVKVQS
+171 MKVNDIWTVKAQS
-184 ETNRHYNDGHLRSE
+184 ETNRHYNNGHLRGE
-198 NAMNDNAQ
+198 NAMNENAQ

-217 RIWVEAQENGRWLN
+217 RIWVEAQQDGRWLN

-261 TELTASGFWMAST
+261 TNLTASGFWMAST

-318 HYEADAKTQRFFP
+318 HYEADPVTHRVFP
-331 VYNNSG
+331 VYR
-337 LIDHYEADPTTYRVV
+337 D
-352 PVYRNNDRTNMRSYG
+352 NDRTNMRSYG

-377 KNVRLI
+377 KNVRVI

-391 DVQNKS
+391 DEQNKS

-405 GTKLDDIGS
+405 GTKLDDVGS
-414 FGAYARYVQ
+414 FGVYARYVR
-423 YGKNGWLAG
+423 YGANGWLAG

-471 GTSAEYNRTLLRTQV
+471 GTSAEYNRSLLRTQL

>member
-1 MERMGQGMNFRKKKS
+1 MMKEEDASYGKEGTGMRFYKKRT
-16 ALLALAFAALSTT
+16 ALLALAFAALSAT
-29 AFAADS
+29 AFAADG

-58 GVIEGYT
+58 GVIEGYA

-72 RTMSRYEMAAII
+72 RTMSRYEMAAIT

-102 KLETEYGS
+102 KLEKEYGS
-110 ELSTLRAQVEQNTED
+110 ELATLRAQVEQNTED
-125 IKKNREAI
+125 IRKNREAI

-171 MKVNDIWSVKVQS
+171 MKVNDIWTVKAQS
-184 ETNRHYNDGHLRSE
+184 ETNRHYNNGHLRGE
-198 NAMNDNAQ
+198 NAMNENAQ

-217 RIWVEAQENGRWLN
+217 RIWVEAQQDGRWLN

-261 TELTASGFWMAST
+261 TNLTASGFWMAST

-318 HYEADAKTQRFFP
+318 HYEADP
-331 VYNNSG
+331 VT
-337 LIDHYEADPTTYRVV
+337 HRVF
-352 PVYRNNDRTNMRSYG
+352 PVYRNNDRTNPRSYG

-377 KNVRLI
+377 KNVRVI

-391 DVQNKS
+391 DEQNKS

-405 GTKLDDIGS
+405 GTKLDDVGS
-414 FGAYARYVQ
+414 FGVYARYVR
-423 YGKNGWLAG
+423 YGANGWLAG

-471 GTSAEYNRTLLRTQV
+471 GTSAEYNRSLLRTQL

>member
-1 MERMGQGMNFRKKKS
+1 MMKEEDASYGKEGTGMRFYKKRT
-16 ALLALAFAALSTT
+16 ALLALAFAALSAT
-29 AFAADS
+29 AFAADG

-72 RTMSRYEMAAII
+72 RTMSRYEMAAIT

-102 KLETEYGS
+102 KLEKEYGS
-110 ELSTLRAQVEQNTED
+110 ELATLRAQVEQNTED
-125 IKKNREAI
+125 IRKNREAI

-171 MKVNDIWSVKVQS
+171 MKVNDIWTVKAQS
-184 ETNRHYNDGHLRSE
+184 ETNRHYNNGHLRGE
-198 NAMNDNAQ
+198 NAMNENAQ

-217 RIWVEAQENGRWLN
+217 RIWVEAQQDGRWLN

-256 IPIKG
+256 IPLKG
-261 TELTASGFWMAST
+261 TNLTASGFWMAST

-318 HYEADAKTQRFFP
+318 HYEVNPMTNIVF
-331 VYNNSG
+331 
-337 LIDHYEADPTTYRVV
+337 

-377 KNVRLI
+377 KNVRVI

-391 DVQNKS
+391 DEQNKS

-405 GTKLDDIGS
+405 GTKLDDVGS
-414 FGAYARYVQ
+414 FGVYARYVR
-423 YGKNGWLAG
+423 YGANGWLAG

-471 GTSAEYNRTLLRTQV
+471 GTSAEYNRSLLRTQL

>member
-1 MERMGQGMNFRKKKS
+1 MRFYKKRT
-16 ALLALAFAALSTT
+16 ALLALAFAALSAT
-29 AFAADS
+29 AFAADG

-58 GVIEGYT
+58 GVIEGYA

-72 RTMSRYEMAAII
+72 RTMSRYEMAAIT

-102 KLETEYGS
+102 KLEKEYGS
-110 ELSTLRAQVEQNTED
+110 ELATLRAQVEQNTED
-125 IKKNREAI
+125 IRKNREAI

-142 RTQYDYDKNTDADT
+142 RTQYDYDRNTDADT

-171 MKVNDIWSVKVQS
+171 MKVNDIWTVKAQS
-184 ETNRHYNDGHLRSE
+184 ETNRHYNNGHLRGE
-198 NAMNDNAQ
+198 NAMNENAQ

-217 RIWVEAQENGRWLN
+217 RIWVEAQQDGRWLN

-261 TELTASGFWMAST
+261 TNLTASGFWMAST

-318 HYEADAKTQRFFP
+318 HYEVNPMTNIVF
-331 VYNNSG
+331 
-337 LIDHYEADPTTYRVV
+337 

-377 KNVRLI
+377 KNVRVI

-391 DVQNKS
+391 DEQNKS

-405 GTKLDDIGS
+405 GTKLDDVGS
-414 FGAYARYVQ
+414 FGVYARYVR
-423 YGKNGWLAG
+423 YGANGWLAG

-471 GTSAEYNRTLLRTQV
+471 GTSAEYNRSLLRTQL

>member
-1 MERMGQGMNFRKKKS
+1 MRFYKKKT
-16 ALLALAFAALSTT
+16 ALLALAFAALSAT
-29 AFAADS
+29 AFAADG

-58 GVIEGYT
+58 GVIEGYA

-72 RTMSRYEMAAII
+72 RTMSRYEMAAIT

-102 KLETEYGS
+102 KLEKEYGS
-110 ELSTLRAQVEQNTED
+110 ELATLRAQVEQNTED
-125 IKKNREAI
+125 IRKNREAI

-171 MKVNDIWSVKVQS
+171 MKVNDIWTVKAQS
-184 ETNRHYNDGHLRSE
+184 ETNRHYNNGHLRGE
-198 NAMNDNAQ
+198 NAMNENAQ

-217 RIWVEAQENGRWLN
+217 RIWVEAQQDGRWLN

-256 IPIKG
+256 VPIKG
-261 TELTASGFWMAST
+261 TNLTVSGFWMAST

-307 KNESYT
+307 KNETYT

-318 HYEADAKTQRFFP
+318 HYEADPVTHRVFP
-331 VYNNSG
+331 VYR
-337 LIDHYEADPTTYRVV
+337 D
-352 PVYRNNDRTNMRSYG
+352 NDRTNPRSYG

-377 KNVRLI
+377 KNVRVI

-391 DVQNKS
+391 DEQNKS

-405 GTKLDDIGS
+405 GTKLDDVGS
-414 FGAYARYVQ
+414 FGVYARYVR
-423 YGKNGWLAG
+423 YGANGWLAG

-471 GTSAEYNRTLLRTQV
+471 GTSAEYNRSLLRTQL